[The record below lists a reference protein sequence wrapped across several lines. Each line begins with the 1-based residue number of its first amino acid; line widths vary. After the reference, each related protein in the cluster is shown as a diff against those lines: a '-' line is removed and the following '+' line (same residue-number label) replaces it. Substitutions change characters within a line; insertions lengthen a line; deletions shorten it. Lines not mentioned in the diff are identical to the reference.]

1 MEQRRHTMIHRIES
15 TPTWNRDIKED
26 TPPDLLVAM
35 RTLMLPRGSNPSNW
49 FISSSIVR
57 WTSFELPSPSENLV
71 PFIRIE
77 VWGEGGRRRGR
88 GGGGEGGKEEER
100 EGEEGSRRGRGRRR
114 KMKKYTAL
122 VDRTCN
128 KHCSSVTTSAHIIHL
143 QTC

>member
-1 MEQRRHTMIHRIES
+1 MEQRHHTMIHRIES

-77 VWGEGGRRRGR
+77 VWGEEGGR
-88 GGGGEGGKEEER
+88 GGKEEER
-100 EGEEGSRRGRGRRR
+100 EERRRRGREGGGEGGRGGGGER
-114 KMKKYTAL
+114 KRKEVHGFGGQNMQQAL
-122 VDRTCN
+122 
-128 KHCSSVTTSAHIIHL
+128 L
-143 QTC
+143 